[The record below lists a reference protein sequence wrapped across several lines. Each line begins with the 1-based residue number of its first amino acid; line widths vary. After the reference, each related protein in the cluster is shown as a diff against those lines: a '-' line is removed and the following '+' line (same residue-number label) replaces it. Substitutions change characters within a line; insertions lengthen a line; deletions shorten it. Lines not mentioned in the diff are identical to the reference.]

1 MADIYEELQ
10 HEALELI
17 DEFGRKIT
25 LSRSVD
31 GEYDPETG
39 GSTGG
44 STETE
49 QASVVILPASN
60 ALVQSFDIKFES
72 GTLVESN
79 LRALVI
85 AAKGLEWMPSPGDK
99 ASFDGADWTFIGC
112 TPINPAGTPLVY
124 KASVKR

>member
-10 HEALELI
+10 QDALELLE
-17 DEFGRKIT
+17 EFGRKIPF
-25 LSRSVD
+25 SRTID

-39 GSTGG
+39 GSSGT
-44 STETE
+44 TQTDM
-49 QASVVILPASN
+49 ATVVILPASN
-60 ALVQSFDIKFES
+60 GTVQAFDIKFDN

-99 ASFDGADWTFIGC
+99 ATFDDADWTFIGC

>member
-10 HEALELI
+10 QDALELLE
-17 DEFGRKIT
+17 EFGRKIPF
-25 LSRSVD
+25 SRTID

-39 GSTGG
+39 GSSGTTQ
-44 STETE
+44 TET
-49 QASVVILPASN
+49 ATVVVLPASN
-60 ALVQSFDIKFES
+60 GTVQAFDIKFDN

-85 AAKGLEWMPSPGDK
+85 AAKGLDWMPSPGDK
-99 ASFDGADWTFIGC
+99 ATFDGADWTFIGC

-124 KASVKR
+124 KASVRR

>member
-1 MADIYEELQ
+1 MSAFYDRMAAT
-10 HEALELI
+10 ALRLI
-17 DEFGRKIT
+17 GNYGQQIQF
-25 LSRSVD
+25 SRTVD
-31 GEYDPETG
+31 GEYDPEVG

-49 QASVVILPASN
+49 QATVVILPASN

-85 AAKGLEWMPSPGDK
+85 AAKGLNWMPSPGDK